1 LIQFNWLLLASF
13 NKWVIMN
20 RNRIFVCLF
29 GLLATVSSA
38 SMTRAETSPTWT
50 DLSGKFKIV
59 AEFVQVD
66 GDIVVLR
73 KDDGT
78 EVRVPMT
85 KLSSPSRVQARKA
98 AKAMGASGVSSGAS
112 TEASD
117 MAATSSSPAVPFP
130 DGMTCQ
136 QTVQFLIDE
145 SAKGNHRVLFD
156 SLPTKHRGDLT
167 EIMQLAGKQLDPK
180 LFAAIESSSDRVIKL
195 LRSKKQLILGSQIL
209 AQFNTSQYIGVYD
222 AGVNMLEAAVATEII
237 NPKRLQSSDP
247 GVLIGVYLKKL
258 TPAIEKLMQAITE
271 AGIEIPQ
278 QAGMTNLKDNKFTV
292 EEKSST
298 EAVVTIDNAGKK
310 QPSDWV
316 LIDGRWV
323 QNDIV
328 KEWDSTMQK
337 ARDGLNA
344 LTEENQSK
352 VIQQMKTI
360 DSQFIAKLEAVKTQ
374 QDLDMM
380 IVPMLIMAG
389 PMMQQMGGGG
399 IPGAM
404 PNAGPVGGIAPP
416 AFGQDPNSTNE
427 P

>member
-1 LIQFNWLLLASF
+1 
-13 NKWVIMN
+13 MN

-73 KDDGT
+73 KADGT

-98 AKAMGASGVSSGAS
+98 AKAMGASGVS

-117 MAATSSSPAVPFP
+117 TAATSSSPAVPFP

-180 LFAAIESSSDRVIKL
+180 LFAAIESSSDRLIKL
-195 LRSKKQLILGSQIL
+195 LRSKKQLILGSQML
-209 AQFNTSQYIGVYD
+209 AQFNTSQYTGVYD
-222 AGVNMLEAAVATEII
+222 AGVNMLDAVVATEII

-258 TPAIEKLMQAITE
+258 TPASERLMQAITE

-278 QAGMTNLKDNKFTV
+278 QAGMTNLKDIKFTV

-316 LIDGRWV
+316 VIDGRWV

-328 KEWDSTMQK
+328 KEWDSNMQK

-344 LTEENQSK
+344 LTEESQSK
-352 VIQQMKTI
+352 VIEQMKMF
-360 DSQFIAKLEAVKTQ
+360 DSQFVAKFEAVKTQ
-374 QDLDMM
+374 QELDAM
-380 IVPMLIMAG
+380 ILPMLMMAG

-399 IPGAM
+399 MPGAM
-404 PNAGPVGGIAPP
+404 PNAGPVGEIAPP

>member
-1 LIQFNWLLLASF
+1 
-13 NKWVIMN
+13 MN
-20 RNRIFVCLF
+20 RNRIFAFLF
-29 GLLATVSSA
+29 GVLATFSWV
-38 SMTRAETSPTWT
+38 SMTFAETSPTWT

-73 KDDGT
+73 KADGT

-98 AKAMGASGVSSGAS
+98 AKAMGGSGVSSGAS
-112 TEASD
+112 TETSD
-117 MAATSSSPAVPFP
+117 TATTISSPAVPFP
-130 DGMTCQ
+130 EGMTCQ

-145 SAKGNHRVLFD
+145 SAKGNQRVLFD

-195 LRSKKQLILGSQIL
+195 LRSKKQLILGSQML
-209 AQFNTSQYIGVYD
+209 AQFNTSQYTGVYD
-222 AGVNMLEAAVATEII
+222 AGVNMLDAVVATEII
-237 NPKRLQSSDP
+237 NPKRLQSGDP

-258 TPAIEKLMQAITE
+258 TPASEKLMQAITE

-278 QAGMTNLKDNKFTV
+278 QAGMTNLKDIKFTV
-292 EEKSST
+292 EEKSSM

-310 QPSDWV
+310 QSSDWV
-316 LIDGRWV
+316 LVDGRWV

-328 KEWDSTMQK
+328 KEWDTTMQK
-337 ARDGLNA
+337 ARTSLNA
-344 LTEENQSK
+344 LTEENQNQ
-352 VIQQMKTI
+352 VIEQMKMF
-360 DSQFIAKLEAVKTQ
+360 DSEFIAKFEAVKTQ
-374 QDLDMM
+374 QELDAM
-380 IVPMLIMAG
+380 IVPMLMIAG

-399 IPGAM
+399 GMPGGAM
-404 PNAGPVGGIAPP
+404 PGGGMAPP
-416 AFGQDPNSTNE
+416 AFSQDPNLQNE
-427 P
+427 Q

>member
-1 LIQFNWLLLASF
+1 
-13 NKWVIMN
+13 MN
-20 RNRIFVCLF
+20 RNRIFAFLF
-29 GLLATVSSA
+29 GVLATFSWV
-38 SMTRAETSPTWT
+38 SMTFAETSPTWT

-73 KDDGT
+73 KADGT

-98 AKAMGASGVSSGAS
+98 AKAMGGSGVSSGAS
-112 TEASD
+112 TETSD
-117 MAATSSSPAVPFP
+117 TATTISSPAVPFP
-130 DGMTCQ
+130 EGMTCQ

-145 SAKGNHRVLFD
+145 SAKGNQRVLFD

-195 LRSKKQLILGSQIL
+195 LRSKKQLILGSQML
-209 AQFNTSQYIGVYD
+209 AQFNTSQYTGVYD
-222 AGVNMLEAAVATEII
+222 AGVNMLDAVVATEII
-237 NPKRLQSSDP
+237 NPKRLQSGDP

-258 TPAIEKLMQAITE
+258 TPASEKLMQAITE

-278 QAGMTNLKDNKFTV
+278 QAGMTNLKDIKFTV
-292 EEKSST
+292 EEKSSA
-298 EAVVTIDNAGKK
+298 EAVVTIDNAEKK

-316 LIDGRWV
+316 LVDGRWV

-337 ARDGLNA
+337 VRDGLNA
-344 LTEENQSK
+344 LTEENQSQ
-352 VIQQMKTI
+352 VIEQMKMF

-374 QDLDMM
+374 QELDAM
-380 IVPMLIMAG
+380 IVPMLMMAG

-399 IPGAM
+399 MPGGAM
-404 PNAGPVGGIAPP
+404 PGGGIAPP
-416 AFGQDPNSTNE
+416 AFGQDPNLQNE
-427 P
+427 Q